1 MDLIGGYTWSDSWN
15 KPQFSIASPLS
26 TIQFNTVQGWNAQVG
41 LSYEKTIETENAIR
55 SFETELNVN
64 YGVEEKIWRP
74 VLGISY
80 RFNEISRTRLTLSG
94 GRTLR
99 QFNPDEPL
107 SNSLNTMYSLF
118 GRRNYIKWYDS
129 RFLDLSLDSEPLN
142 GVFIQTSLAY
152 SQRNPVFNTSD
163 FSYRKKDNP
172 PYTANHPLLEDATDQ
187 AIFDPHEALIWDLR
201 IRLRLRQQ
209 YARYP
214 KRKINYPAELPEVLF
229 HYQKGLPVAGAES
242 DFDKIGIGLRQS
254 DLSLGIAGNSHFQI
268 TWNKFLNSDYLPF
281 MDYQHIN
288 GNQTFW
294 IAADRLHTAFRLLPY
309 YTYSTADQ
317 ALEIHYEHNFRGF
330 IFDKL
335 PLLRK
340 TGLYLLGGAG
350 YLYTPD
356 RGHYQEYYLGLDR
369 LGFGILRILRLDVVA
384 GRGKTD
390 TQWNYGW
397 RISLSRGG

>member
-1 MDLIGGYTWSDSWN
+1 LFT
-15 KPQFSIASPLS
+15 ASPKKNLEKWKMSSPPAVEPAFILS
-26 TIQFNTVQGWNAQVG
+26 QMRA
-41 LSYEKTIETENAIR
+41 L
-55 SFETELNVN
+55 LPLD
-64 YGVEEKIWRP
+64 VED
-74 VLGISY
+74 V
-80 RFNEISRTRLTLSG
+80 
-94 GRTLR
+94 
-99 QFNPDEPL
+99 
-107 SNSLNTMYSLF
+107 
-118 GRRNYIKWYDS
+118 
-129 RFLDLSLDSEPLN
+129 
-142 GVFIQTSLAY
+142 TS
-152 SQRNPVFNTSD
+152 
-163 FSYRKKDNP
+163 
-172 PYTANHPLLEDATDQ
+172 ANDA
-187 AIFDPHEALIWDLR
+187 ARVEAACLIWDLR